1 MLFWGHPISTYAK
14 CFEKLTFLAPWYA
27 DVRVRVRI
35 RVLEMLLLG
44 KNLPT
49 YKLDLPW
56 KENIKSVYVYSFAA
70 AISLGLVLNLHFN
83 IKVGNITFWKIL
95 NVAICY
101 IFICLNINLN
111 IIKGIRDTKNYWNCK
126 FQEAEPEWTWI
137 FFSQTF
143 LQKTYRDEFTK
154 LSKVGL
160 SWKV

>member
-1 MLFWGHPISTYAK
+1 MFRKTNIFSPLIRRRTCACAYQGVRNVTFGEKFAYVQIGSPLEGKHKICKCIQLCCCNFIGISTKFTLQY
-14 CFEKLTFLAPWYA
+14 
-27 DVRVRVRI
+27 
-35 RVLEMLLLG
+35 
-44 KNLPT
+44 
-49 YKLDLPW
+49 
-56 KENIKSVYVYSFAA
+56 
-70 AISLGLVLNLHFN
+70 
-83 IKVGNITFWKIL
+83 KVGNITFWKIL

-101 IFICLNINLN
+101 IFIGLNINLN